1 MQGLCHGQRFTNGVK
16 TNNGIKIS
24 MIKIRNKILRNK
36 KLKMLFAKNSALFF
50 PLSNSEIEL
59 GTKAELKVPSE
70 KSLLNV
76 FGILKATKNASAIGP
91 EPKYIAIKR
100 SLRYPRILLIRTKKL
115 YVLVDLIRFIN
126 HITLIN

>member
-1 MQGLCHGQRFTNGVK
+1 M
-16 TNNGIKIS
+16 
-24 MIKIRNKILRNK
+24 
-36 KLKMLFAKNSALFF
+36 
-50 PLSNSEIEL
+50 
-59 GTKAELKVPSE
+59 PSE

-91 EPKYIAIKR
+91 EPKYIAIKT

-126 HITLIN
+126 HISLIN